1 MTRSYR
7 ILGND
12 LGCLKELLP
21 KPTKP
26 GRQEVDHYLKIY
38 GLTETPNGTTLNAMD
53 ELRDGRGVKADTVG
67 IMMDDLNKE
76 EESADLSIPLP

>member
-1 MTRSYR
+1 MTRNYR
-7 ILGND
+7 ILGNG

-38 GLTETPNGTTLNAMD
+38 GLTQAPHE
-53 ELRDGRGVKADTVG
+53 
-67 IMMDDLNKE
+67 KE
-76 EESADLSIPLP
+76 EESADLPVSLP